1 MTSRHPLPAIL
12 LLLAVAAGAAAP
24 AAEAAEPAVADA
36 ALERFLVEALHT
48 PANAGASVALSAL
61 GGTIAKLM
69 AASDAGIEVRVGEGG
84 NLALPWSRVSEADLF
99 AGCHPFIAKAGAP
112 VQAHFLAAAIRLG
125 HGHERDIQDLLAAVR
140 AVDAASAHELET
152 QLEGQPVASKER
164 VKEPGKDAAKPS
176 ANSTADAPT
185 TAPAAAPA
193 SEGGDGEAGGAAPEV
208 PHGERERLAA
218 ALGALVGKDG
228 KLNKAAYL
236 RALSGNAH
244 TIDQWLGPD
253 WAYYHSPDSHAPAAK
268 ASAKSG
274 LDKDGF
280 PTLYLAPSRMFK
292 KGHNGAGA
300 TYQIGDEPSDKA
312 GDYSSTQGQVL
323 YVPDKP
329 NDPGCD
335 RVMILE
341 EGNDI
346 FTESPET
353 PWWGGGH
360 PEPALAKPGWAEACG
375 GHLGVPLNVNRT
387 CAEWDNC
394 GLIVFN
400 SGLIG
405 AAGTC
410 TAGSCSPCLMLP
422 RGKVPTAV
430 SITNKNEFA
439 LVTVW
444 DTETCKGQLAV
455 IALGSV
461 QAPGSGGTT
470 LFCEWKESHPCL
482 PNSGAY
488 GFMKLIG
495 FVDLGIAAPSDVIAV
510 GNRLSEWIHIN
521 GKNSQSKECDFS
533 QQGMRDSFYSG
544 ENKNIA
550 SNAGFAVVISRA
562 ENKAVFVDL
571 APLFLY
577 AREMYFTGADNY
589 AKTTKIGP
597 GAKEWPYTFETEP
610 RWRPH
615 VVRTIEVPHPT
626 AVSATLGGPN
636 MHAYIATLDGTLRI
650 YKVGALAGASANG
663 DIVECGEVKVGRN
676 PTCIAYAKSHW
687 NEKDPHANSLLSE
700 MLVVSR
706 GDREIEWVEIHGD
719 SGEVYR
725 RLRDSRLLDPVHV
738 EVADNHGTC
747 SYILSVTDF
756 KGRKLLNYR
765 WGPVI
770 FHTNTRKSFG
780 VGADGMAE
788 FECAGIME
796 LPGYPYRVCA
806 SNVN

>member
-1 MTSRHPLPAIL
+1 MTARRSGPPLL
-12 LLLAVAAGAAAP
+12 VLLLAVLAGGRAS
-24 AAEAAEPAVADA
+24 AAEAAEAE
-36 ALERFLVEALHT
+36 LERLLVEVLHA
-48 PANAGASVALSAL
+48 PGNAGISIALSAL
-61 GGTIAKLM
+61 GGTTAKLM
-69 AASDAGIEVRVGEGG
+69 AASDAGIEVRVGDGG
-84 NLALPWSRVSEADLF
+84 SLALPWSRVSDADLY
-99 AGCHPFIAKAGAP
+99 AGCQPFIAKAGSMA
-112 VQAHFLAAAIRLG
+112 QARFIAVAIRLG
-125 HGHERDIQDLLAAVR
+125 HGHERGIQDLLAAVR
-140 AVDAASAHELET
+140 TVDAAGAHELDA
-152 QLEGQPVASKER
+152 QLESQPPAGKEGGKDSGKDA
-164 VKEPGKDAAKPS
+164 VKDAAKPVADDAGADTDS
-176 ANSTADAPT
+176 AAV
-185 TAPAAAPA
+185 
-193 SEGGDGEAGGAAPEV
+193 EV

-218 ALGALVGKDG
+218 ALGPLVGKDG
-228 KLNKAAYL
+228 KLNKGAYL
-236 RALSGNAH
+236 RAVSGSARA
-244 TIDQWLGPD
+244 IDQWLGPD
-253 WAYYHSPDSHAPAAK
+253 WAYYHAQDSHAAAAKPAAK
-268 ASAKSG
+268 SGPG

-280 PTLYLAPSRMFK
+280 PTLYLAPSRLFR

-329 NDPGCD
+329 ADPGCD

-346 FTESPET
+346 FTESPQV

-360 PEPALAKPGWAEACG
+360 PEPALARPGWAEACG
-375 GHLGVPLNVNRT
+375 GHLGVALNINRT

-461 QAPGSGGTT
+461 QPAGSGGTT
-470 LFCEWKESHPCL
+470 LFCEWKENHPCL

-488 GFMKLIG
+488 GFMKLLG
-495 FVDLGIAAPSDVIAV
+495 FVDLGIAAPSDVVAV
-510 GNRLSEWIHIN
+510 GNRTSEWIHIN
-521 GKNSQSKECDFS
+521 GKNSLSKECDFS
-533 QQGMRDSFYSG
+533 QQGMRDSFYAG
-544 ENKNIA
+544 ENRNIT
-550 SNAGFAVVISRA
+550 SNAGFAVVASRA
-562 ENKAVFVDL
+562 ESKAVFVDL

-577 AREMYFTGADNY
+577 AREMYFTSADNY
-589 AKTTKIGP
+589 ARTTRIGP
-597 GAKEWPYTFETEP
+597 GAKEWPYTFESEP
-610 RWRPH
+610 RWRPR
-615 VVRTIEVPHPT
+615 VVRTIDVPHPT
-626 AVSATLGGPN
+626 AVSATLAGPN
-636 MHAYIATLDGTLRI
+636 VHAFIATLDGTLRL
-650 YKVGALAGASANG
+650 YKVGALGGAPANG
-663 DIVECGEVKVGRN
+663 DIVECGEIKVGRN
-676 PTCIAYAKSHW
+676 PTCIAFAKSHW
-687 NEKDPHANSLLSE
+687 NDKDPHANSLLTE
-700 MLVVSR
+700 LLVVSR
-706 GDREIEWVEIHGD
+706 GDREIAWVEIKGD
-719 SGEVYR
+719 SGDVYR
-725 RLRDSRLLDPVHV
+725 RLRDSRLLDPVHA

-770 FHTNTRKSFG
+770 FHTNTMKSFG

-796 LPGYPYRVCA
+796 LPGFPYRICA